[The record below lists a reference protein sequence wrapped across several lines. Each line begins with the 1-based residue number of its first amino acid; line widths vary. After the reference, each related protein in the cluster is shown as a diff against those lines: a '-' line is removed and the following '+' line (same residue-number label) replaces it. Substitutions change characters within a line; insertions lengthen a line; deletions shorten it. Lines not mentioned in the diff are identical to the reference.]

1 LPKEPATTTHNNNNK
16 NDNKNDDDDNGRRG
30 KTKKKNTET
39 LKHKIENNREHTNCQ
54 WIKKIRKSTKHS
66 YYTDR

>member
-1 LPKEPATTTHNNNNK
+1 LPKEHATTTTTIITTTTTTRTTMTTTEE
-16 NDNKNDDDDNGRRG
+16 GG
-30 KTKKKNTET
+30 KKKKNTET